1 MRWLFVK
8 DLQILKRSPL
18 LVGLLVVYP
27 IVIALMIGFAL
38 SSPPG
43 KPKVALLNEVP
54 TGHGQ
59 LSLGNQQ
66 INVSKYANQL
76 YQSIDPIKVDSRAEA
91 IAKVQSGQAAAA
103 LIVPANIVSEI
114 NSLITQGVGNPTVD
128 LILNTKDPLERQ
140 FADQAISS
148 RVAQV
153 EQAVS
158 KQVLQVAVTDL
169 QEMLNG
175 GTLKFLG
182 QNVPLLGLKN
192 SRAIVQGTIASL
204 PKTSPLL
211 PALRQV
217 VSFATLAIDGLGF
230 ATPVLSS
237 IGSPLTVHTVNL
249 AGKTTPTDSYAAA
262 IAVIVSLMFVGVLLA
277 AALLALERSEHTY
290 SRLVRGLVTPEGLLS
305 EKVVVSAAG
314 AAAVTLVMSAFV
326 SLFVHLDWARF
337 PLWVAALALGG
348 LAFAALGVA
357 IGGLAREVSVASLM
371 AFLLSLPIAFV
382 ALVPGDAVSGTL
394 KSILDAV
401 AFVFPFK
408 AALQAVVER
417 VQRRGAWDRMAARAP
432 GGADVRVRRPSPA
445 RDATV
450 RLNGVT
456 GGRSSG
462 GTSPRRS
469 PPR

>member
-8 DLQILKRSPL
+8 DLHILKRSPL

-43 KPKVALLNEVP
+43 KPKVALLNEVS
-54 TGHGQ
+54 TGRGQ
-59 LSLGNQQ
+59 LSFGKQK
-66 INVSKYANQL
+66 INVSKYASQL
-76 YQSIDPIKVDSRAEA
+76 YQSIDPIKVNSRAKA

-103 LIVPANIVSEI
+103 LIVPADIVSQI

-140 FADQAISS
+140 AADQAISS

-169 QEMLNG
+169 QQTLNG
-175 GTLKFLG
+175 GTLNLLG
-182 QNVPLLGLKN
+182 QTVPLLGLKN

-204 PKTSPLL
+204 PKNSQLL

-217 VSFATLAIDGLGF
+217 VNFATLAIDGLGF

-290 SRLVRGLVTPEGLLS
+290 ARLVRGLITPSGLLS
-305 EKVVVSAAG
+305 EKIVLSAC
-314 AAAVTLVMSAFV
+314 AAATVTLVMSALV
-326 SLFVHLDWARF
+326 SLFVHLEWGRF
-337 PLWVAALALGG
+337 PLWVVTLALGG
-348 LAFAALGVA
+348 LAFGALGVA
-357 IGGLAREVSVASLM
+357 IGGVAREVSVAALL
-371 AFLLSLPIAFV
+371 AFVISLPVAFV

-394 KSILDAV
+394 KTILDAV

-408 AALQAVVER
+408 AALQAVSNAFS
-417 VQRRGAWDRMAARAP
+417 GAAP
-432 GGADVRVRRPSPA
+432 GIGWPLVHLAVLTLVFGALARLAVRRFA
-445 RDATV
+445 
-450 RLNGVT
+450 
-456 GGRSSG
+456 
-462 GTSPRRS
+462 
-469 PPR
+469 